1 MEMSTQKIDGSM
13 LEGGGQIIRFSS
25 ALSVLTSTKSSLFNI
40 RKNRPKGGL
49 KNQHLKGIKALGI
62 LSKR

>member
-1 MEMSTQKIDGSM
+1 M

-25 ALSVLTSTKSSLFNI
+25 VLSVLTSKKSFLFNI

-49 KNQHLKGIKALGI
+49 KNQHLRGIQALAK
-62 LSKR
+62 LSQRYI